1 MERFTVDDLWKVMPN
16 KYKAIV
22 IASKEARNIA
32 REARDKGEKLPLK
45 PTILALER
53 LIKGEIKWRLVKKTK
68 VRKVVISEGPAGRN
82 R

>member
-22 IASKEARNIA
+22 IASKEARRIA
-32 REARDKGEKLPLK
+32 REARERGEKLPIK
-45 PTILALER
+45 PTILALEK
-53 LIKGEIKWRLVKKTK
+53 LIRGEIKWRIVKKTK
-68 VRKVVISEGPAGRN
+68 VRKVVISEGPSGRN